1 MREELFPTRDSDER
15 EVLWVESVR
24 RFNERAQ
31 AEIRSRWIDY
41 HHHLQCLHQG
51 LADEHEAK
59 AQRLLEGAA

>member
-15 EVLWVESVR
+15 EDLWVESVR

-41 HHHLQCLHQG
+41 HQNLCRLHIQ
-51 LADEHEAK
+51 LATEHEEK
-59 AQRLLEGAA
+59 AQRLLEGAP